1 MNTVPDHWAFLKK
14 EMLWWCC
21 DCERTT
27 SVKVNPREA
36 HNGRSQAGCSSDGD
50 GDGGIHHYHH
60 AAGCNPKV
68 SVLSKD
74 NQTF

>member
-1 MNTVPDHWAFLKK
+1 M
-14 EMLWWCC
+14 
-21 DCERTT
+21 
-27 SVKVNPREA
+27 NPREA
-36 HNGRSQAGCSSDGD
+36 HNGRSQAGCSGDGD